1 MHLNKKGEV
10 TMNLRPLKDR
20 VVVKYSDEPEKS
32 AGGIFIPDT
41 AKEKPQRG
49 EIVAVGSGKITDDGK
64 VQKMEVK
71 VGDIVLFEK
80 YSGSKINID
89 DTEYLIIREDDI
101 LGIVGK

>member
-1 MHLNKKGEV
+1 
-10 TMNLRPLKDR
+10 MNLKPLKDR
-20 VVVKYSDEPEKS
+20 VLVKYSEEPEKS

-71 VGDIVLFEK
+71 VGDIVLF
-80 YSGSKINID
+80 
-89 DTEYLIIREDDI
+89 
-101 LGIVGK
+101 

>member
-1 MHLNKKGEV
+1 MKFKP
-10 TMNLRPLKDR
+10 LRDR
-20 VVVKYSDEPEKS
+20 VLVKFSSEEEKT
-32 AGGIFIPDT
+32 AGGLFIPDT

-101 LGIVGK
+101 LGIVEK